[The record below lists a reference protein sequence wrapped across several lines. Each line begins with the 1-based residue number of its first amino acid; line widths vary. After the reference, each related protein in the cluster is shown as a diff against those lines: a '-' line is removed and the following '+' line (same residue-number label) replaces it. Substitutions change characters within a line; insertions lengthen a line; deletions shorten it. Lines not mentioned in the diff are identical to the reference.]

1 MKSSNFGSSYH
12 STITDVDTSIKGLT
26 ENEYQDMLFNECEY
40 YGTNCLNNILRNQ
53 TNELL
58 IIHFNI
64 RSFEKN
70 IDKMSQ
76 YLSELK
82 RQLDVIALTETKLK
96 DNICGNIELPGSK
109 FIHVNSPTLAGGVGF
124 YINEK
129 LEMFS
134 EN

>member
-1 MKSSNFGSSYH
+1 
-12 STITDVDTSIKGLT
+12 
-26 ENEYQDMLFNECEY
+26 MLFNECEY
-40 YGTNCLNNILRNQ
+40 YSTDYLNNILRNR

-64 RSFEKN
+64 RSLEKN

-82 RQLDVIALTETKLK
+82 RQPDVIALTETKLK
-96 DNICGNIELPGSK
+96 DNMCGNIEPAGYK

-124 YINEK
+124 YINKKLKYSVLGK
-129 LEMFS
+129 LEMKANS
-134 EN
+134 VENMWIRIETNKKPLTIK

>member
-1 MKSSNFGSSYH
+1 
-12 STITDVDTSIKGLT
+12 
-26 ENEYQDMLFNECEY
+26 MLFNECEY
-40 YGTNCLNNILRNQ
+40 CSTDSQNNILRNR

-64 RSFEKN
+64 RSLEKN

-82 RQLDVIALTETKLK
+82 TQPDVIALTETKLK
-96 DNICGNIELPGSK
+96 DNICGSIELPGYE

-129 LEMFS
+129 
-134 EN
+134 

>member
-1 MKSSNFGSSYH
+1 
-12 STITDVDTSIKGLT
+12 
-26 ENEYQDMLFNECEY
+26 MLFNKCEY
-40 YGTNCLNNILRNQ
+40 YSTDSLNNILRNR

-58 IIHFNI
+58 IIQFNI
-64 RSFEKN
+64 RSLEKN

-82 RQLDVIALTETKLK
+82 RQPDVIALTETKLK
-96 DNICGNIELPGSK
+96 DNICGNIKLAGYK

-129 LEMFS
+129 LKYSVLGKLEMKVNFVKICG
-134 EN
+134 